1 MLSHLPF
8 TIAAVDPVKPT
19 IRMICCS
26 RRSEAWRW
34 RISSRNSIREAFRQT
49 LPPRKF
55 WHNAS
60 SKPGSS
66 RVLQEATVTLQNQG
80 NLKLLVRKKKPQ
92 KDQTSSR
99 RQHHRHNPLRR
110 RELCLR
116 IRRPPLLLL
125 LQDPQQRRRRLPS
138 EPTSAEMQRTLD
150 SPTLTQNLLAR
161 HHHPPRRE

>member
-8 TIAAVDPVKPT
+8 TIAVDPVKPT

-34 RISSRNSIREAFRQT
+34 RISSRNSIREVFRRT

-66 RVLQEATVTLQNQG
+66 RVLQEATVMLRNQG
-80 NLKLLVRKKKPQ
+80 NLSLLVVEKKPQ

-99 RQHHRHNPLRR
+99 RQHQSHHNPLRR

-116 IRRPPLLLL
+116 IRRHPLLLL
-125 LQDPQQRRRRLPS
+125 LQDPLRRRLPS
-138 EPTSAEMQRTLD
+138 KRMSAEMQLTLD
-150 SPTLTQNLLAR
+150 LLTLIRNLLA
-161 HHHPPRRE
+161 HHHHRHPRRE